1 MTQGIENPKDGN
13 VDTTLKIRLPKL
25 FIALAIAQFVAV
37 IILPPSVIITI
48 SPFIWGVLVVIFGLL
63 GWNLLRRKA
72 WARVASIFVQGFSI
86 IVHLLVII
94 PNAKIGPNP
103 TLASP
108 WDFVMIGTTIA
119 SVAVSAL
126 ILYYIDLPDVQVL
139 MQ

>member
-1 MTQGIENPKDGN
+1 M
-13 VDTTLKIRLPKL
+13 DTTLKIKLPKPL
-25 FIALAIAQFVAV
+25 IAVAIGQLIAV
-37 IILPPSVIITI
+37 IILPPSVIISI
-48 SPFIWGVLVVIFGLL
+48 SPFIWGILVVIFALL

-86 IVHLLVII
+86 IVHLLVIV
-94 PNAKIGPNP
+94 PNAKIGTTP
-103 TLASP
+103 ASP
-108 WDFVMIGTTIA
+108 WNFVMLGTSVV

>member
-1 MTQGIENPKDGN
+1 M
-13 VDTTLKIRLPKL
+13 DTTLKIKLPKPL
-25 FIALAIAQFVAV
+25 IAVAIGQLIAV
-37 IILPPSVIITI
+37 IILPPSVIISI

-86 IVHLLVII
+86 IVHLLVIV
-94 PNAKIGPNP
+94 PNAKIGTTP
-103 TLASP
+103 ASP
-108 WDFVMIGTTIA
+108 WNFVMLGTTVV

>member
-1 MTQGIENPKDGN
+1 M
-13 VDTTLKIRLPKL
+13 DTTLKITLPKP
-25 FIALAIAQFVAV
+25 FVALAIGQFIAV
-37 IILPPSVIITI
+37 IILPPSIIISI

-86 IVHLLVII
+86 IVHLLVIV
-94 PNAKIGPNP
+94 PNAKIGITP
-103 TLASP
+103 ASP
-108 WDFVMIGTTIA
+108 WDYVMIGTTVL

-139 MQ
+139 VQ

>member
-1 MTQGIENPKDGN
+1 
-13 VDTTLKIRLPKL
+13 VDTMLKIKLPKP
-25 FIALAIAQFVAV
+25 FVALAIGQVIAV
-37 IILPPSVIITI
+37 LILPPSVFISI
-48 SPFIWGVLVVIFGLL
+48 SPFIWGFLVVVFALL

-86 IVHLLVII
+86 IVHLLVIV
-94 PNAKIGPNP
+94 PNAKIGVTPD
-103 TLASP
+103 SP
-108 WDFVMIGTTIA
+108 WNFVLLGTTLV

>member
-1 MTQGIENPKDGN
+1 M
-13 VDTTLKIRLPKL
+13 DTTLKIKLPKPL
-25 FIALAIAQFVAV
+25 IALAIGQLIAV
-37 IILPPSVIITI
+37 IILPPSVIISI
-48 SPFIWGVLVVIFGLL
+48 SPFIWGILVVIFALL

-86 IVHLLVII
+86 IVHLLVIV
-94 PNAKIGPNP
+94 PNAKIGTTP
-103 TLASP
+103 ASP
-108 WDFVMIGTTIA
+108 WDFVMLGTTVV

>member
-1 MTQGIENPKDGN
+1 M
-13 VDTTLKIRLPKL
+13 DTMLKIKLPKPL
-25 FIALAIAQFVAV
+25 IVVAIGQVIAV
-37 IILPPSVIITI
+37 IILPPSVIISI
-48 SPFIWGVLVVIFGLL
+48 SPFIWGILVVIFALL

-86 IVHLLVII
+86 IVHLLVIV
-94 PNAKIGPNP
+94 PNAKIGTTP
-103 TLASP
+103 ASP
-108 WDFVMIGTTIA
+108 WDFVMLGTTVV